1 MPERVGGYGH
11 GWRPS
16 PYSKRSYEDFVREL
30 QKTQELAKKR
40 AMTKM
45 VQAGQEQAAQGL
57 TDSLQTVIP
66 QGYDPSQSLKTS
78 ADDERPTWYEDL
90 ATITP
95 IGLATHAA
103 GWFLD
108 KTGVRRTPEGE
119 VSNAYTQ
126 GKTYSTNPMYAS
138 GRTLKRWMDVAGATS
153 GFIQSSAGGVDESLE
168 GWKGAGFQA
177 LTPGMSP
184 WRALN
189 MLGGEEEAIR
199 RERDMEAW
207 EAFKRGDISL
217 KDLFETARQTQ
228 SERPWWMQLVNESIS
243 PTGMI
248 ENVVGAK
255 LIKPVGLVAK
265 KAGIWIPGNAAQ
277 NNAAL
282 KAAQKTEE
290 TRKAWWNEYAMA
302 LPNVEE
308 LSDIKYLDNATQVA
322 NASVLHLKVV
332 SPVSRLIQ
340 RVTNPN
346 SLRNPLDNAGDRIT
360 VMRNIL
366 PSSIQTATLGTLAKI
381 SKNGKLKDIFEIGSK
396 GENFAVKSPALAL
409 LRSTKFGAA
418 KTGERQKM
426 VLETG
431 TFNEIVEIWGTKAPN
446 KETPSWNALSKSTQE
461 RILANREKRPLL
473 EKALTDDQKQ
483 YLSRLDASM
492 HALLDMAD
500 EAGAKVWIT
509 KAGDEKAT
517 LVSIMELKDRVP
529 GGYFPQLYKRVD
541 ELADIAKGKP
551 KDGTF
556 VYGVQ
561 NPHSLD
567 RHFEFIED
575 AIGANMTPINPEN
588 ALESVVKSI
597 YHEVGEV
604 HMENVIRRY
613 SHTLDELVSPHLQG
627 EVVRA
632 SAKLGTIQERIKR
645 LEVVAK
651 ALSEK
656 SPGFAA
662 RVKGEPLVPKGERI
676 TSAGGVYSGFR
687 GDPVRMVQRP
697 DIADEVNIILNDSV
711 MVDEI
716 DTDVWHKLLGAL
728 DESDAK
734 DAGNK
739 FRSAIRDL
747 TKRANEQ
754 DRVVRMAKRAIS
766 DEKATM
772 RAERGELQ
780 LKINLRDG
788 TERFWNQDDIMKGW
802 IPDEVINDYDI
813 QRRLLGATQLADA
826 KKAWDITVKGMPAEA
841 KTGFRSVMASG
852 YGRVTEN
859 IEGLNGIMRS
869 LKSAYDLGTMNI
881 HLLPLLFTRPDV
893 WGPSVKAGLQ
903 GFTDEKFAFKFMNEH
918 MGAYE
923 RLAATGQLGP
933 VNVEYVQDLGRLGGM
948 LREDVPEKLGY
959 APGLTQASER
969 LGRATQAFERS
980 YTGMLL
986 AAKLLTF
993 EAMEGSVRAHADDL
1007 VANGKFLDIV
1017 KRVGQS
1023 RAPAEITQDA
1033 SAFARSRQGQAIIN
1047 QYVDTEVAQHI
1058 AKLTGSMDLAGSG
1071 MSKSVQSTLGA
1082 FVFFAP
1088 RYRLSSYAMVI
1099 DATRG
1104 GVRGDLARKALG
1116 NFMLSGLL
1124 TYAAIGMRIGQE
1136 PNLDPTQGGKFLTYK
1151 VNGVNVG
1158 FGGAYMAMGRIAS
1171 NLFRN
1176 VDDAVEGDD
1185 SWLTVMNPT
1194 DRDSWLQKMIRS
1206 QASPVSGAAWSVFS
1220 GNTYIGEPVE
1230 GLKGF
1235 GEVVARSGI
1244 PFWADSYFDTPG
1256 GGVTGMVTEFTGF
1269 RTFPVSGWERSVDM
1283 INLLIAK
1290 DEQFLDENG
1299 NPTEWDDLTKLQRA
1313 RARNMYPLIDAQM
1326 IETERVWNKRQMG
1339 DDKLVSDYRQE
1350 LNTIRRKHV
1359 DLIKSLNEDLRMG
1372 DISTREYR
1380 DRRSKA
1386 MDVRSVEYIN
1396 TRNDH
1401 KEADELMRTIYEE
1414 DLSDLKSEKQ
1424 VEHVGDLAYLD
1435 FLVRVTLNNQINKPF
1450 DEYDYDKARE
1460 ETEKFI
1466 EEWGMDNYQYVLS
1479 RQKVS
1484 YENMP
1489 LENELREGT
1498 KAFKPYFTVGE
1509 AILTRLGRT
1518 SDLQVWKAYKKAR
1531 AMKERGVI
1539 IQRDFLVEAPWIAD
1553 VEKAESKVRKLMRE
1567 RNATLERWLY
1577 KWGYI
1582 DPTFPAESFVN
1593 PENRLIASSPEAIEA
1608 MGSAVYPISEEEMKE
1623 SISTSLTPTEIVGR
1637 L

>member
-1 MPERVGGYGH
+1 MPERVGGYGQ

-45 VQAGQEQAAQGL
+45 VQAGQAQVAQGL

-66 QGYDPSQSLKTS
+66 TGYDPSQSLKTS

-90 ATITP
+90 RTITP
-95 IGLATHAA
+95 MGLTTHAA
-103 GWFLD
+103 GWLLD

-138 GRTLKRWMDVAGATS
+138 GRTLKRWMDFAGATS
-153 GFIQSSAGGVDESLE
+153 GFIQSSVGGVDESLE

-189 MLGGEEEAIR
+189 MLGGDEEAIR
-199 RERDMEAW
+199 RDRDMEAW

-248 ENVVGAK
+248 ENAVGAK

-282 KAAQKTEE
+282 KAAQKTED
-290 TRKAWWNEYAMA
+290 TRKAWWNEYATPLA
-302 LPNVEE
+302 PVEN
-308 LSDIKYLDNATQVA
+308 LADNKYLDNTLQVA
-322 NASVLHLKVV
+322 NANVLHLMVV

-346 SLRNPLDNAGDRIT
+346 SLRNPLEDAGDRIS
-360 VMRNIL
+360 VIRNSL
-366 PSSIQTATLGTLAKI
+366 PSNIQAATLGTLAKI
-381 SKNGKLKDIFEIGSK
+381 SKNGKLKDVFEIGSAR
-396 GENFAVKSPALAL
+396 ENFIVKSPALAL
-409 LRSTKFGAA
+409 LRSTKFGA
-418 KTGERQKM
+418 QKNP

-446 KETPSWNALSKSTQE
+446 KNTPSWNVLSKSTQE

-473 EKALTDDQKQ
+473 EKALTNDQKQ
-483 YLSRLDASM
+483 YLSRLDESM
-492 HALLDMAD
+492 HAMLDMAD
-500 EAGAKVWIT
+500 EAGAKVSLI

-517 LVSIMELKDRVP
+517 RVSIMELKDRVP

-541 ELADIAKGKP
+541 DLQEIAKGKR
-551 KDGTF
+551 KEGTF
-556 VYGVQ
+556 IYGVQ

-575 AIGANMTPINPEN
+575 AIGAGMNPINPEN

-597 YHEVGEV
+597 YHEIGEV

-613 SHTLDELVSPHLQG
+613 SHTLDELVSPQLQA

-632 SAKLGTIQERIKR
+632 SAKLGTMRERLKR
-645 LEVVAK
+645 VQSVAK
-651 ALSEK
+651 SLSEK
-656 SPGFAA
+656 SPGFAV
-662 RVKGEPLVPKGERI
+662 RVKGEPLVPKAERV
-676 TSAGGVYSGFR
+676 SRPYGGFA
-687 GDPVRMVQRP
+687 GDPIPVAQRP
-697 DIADEVNIILNDSV
+697 ELVDEVSAILNDSV
-711 MVDEI
+711 MLDAI
-716 DTDVWHKLLGAL
+716 DTKAWHQLKGAL
-728 DESDAK
+728 IETDSAA
-734 DAGNK
+734 AGAK
-739 FRSAIRDL
+739 FRAGINTIAKTIR
-747 TKRANEQ
+747 EQ
-754 DRVVRMAKRAIS
+754 DRVLREANKAIS
-766 DEKATM
+766 GERATL

-813 QRRLLGATQLADA
+813 QRRLLGTTELANA
-826 KKAWDITVKGMPAEA
+826 KKAWEITVNGMPAEA
-841 KTGFRSVMASG
+841 KAGFRSVMASG
-852 YGRVTEN
+852 YGRVTEK

-869 LKSAYDLGTMNI
+869 LKSAYDFGTMNI
-881 HLLPLLFTRPDV
+881 HLLPLFFTRPDV
-893 WGPSVKAGLQ
+893 WGASVKAGLQ

-933 VNVEYVQDLGRLGGM
+933 SNVEYVQDLGRLGGM
-948 LREDVPEKLGY
+948 LREDVPKKLGY

-969 LGRATQAFERS
+969 LGRATQAFERG

-1124 TYAAIGMRIGQE
+1124 TYTAIGMRIGQE

-1176 VDDAVEGDD
+1176 VGDAVEGDD

-1206 QASPVSGAAWSVFS
+1206 QASPFSGAAWSMFS
-1220 GNTYIGEPVE
+1220 GHTYIGEPVE

-1269 RTFPVSGWERSVDM
+1269 RTFPVSGWERSVDQ

-1290 DEQFLDENG
+1290 DEQFLDEDG
-1299 NPTEWDDLTKLQRA
+1299 NPTEWDGLTKLQRA

-1350 LNTIRRKHV
+1350 LNTIRRNHV
-1359 DLIKSLNEDLRMG
+1359 DIIKSLNEDLRMG

-1396 TRNDH
+1396 ARRDH
-1401 KEADELMRTIYEE
+1401 EEADELMRTIYEE
-1414 DLSDLKSEKQ
+1414 DLADLKSEKQ
-1424 VEHVGDLAYLD
+1424 VEQVGDLAYLD

-1553 VEKAESKVRKLMRE
+1553 VEKAESKVRKAMRE
-1567 RNATLERWLY
+1567 RNGTLERWLY

-1608 MGSAVYPISEEEMKE
+1608 MGSAAYPISEEEMKE

>member
-1 MPERVGGYGH
+1 
-11 GWRPS
+11 
-16 PYSKRSYEDFVREL
+16 
-30 QKTQELAKKR
+30 
-40 AMTKM
+40 
-45 VQAGQEQAAQGL
+45 
-57 TDSLQTVIP
+57 
-66 QGYDPSQSLKTS
+66 
-78 ADDERPTWYEDL
+78 
-90 ATITP
+90 
-95 IGLATHAA
+95 
-103 GWFLD
+103 
-108 KTGVRRTPEGE
+108 
-119 VSNAYTQ
+119 
-126 GKTYSTNPMYAS
+126 
-138 GRTLKRWMDVAGATS
+138 
-153 GFIQSSAGGVDESLE
+153 
-168 GWKGAGFQA
+168 
-177 LTPGMSP
+177 
-184 WRALN
+184 
-189 MLGGEEEAIR
+189 
-199 RERDMEAW
+199 MEAW
-207 EAFKRGDISL
+207 DAFKRGDISL

-265 KAGIWIPGNAAQ
+265 KAKIWIPGNAAQ
-277 NNAAL
+277 NNSAL

-290 TRKAWWNEYAMA
+290 TRKAWWNEYATPLA
-302 LPNVEE
+302 PVVDNADL
-308 LSDIKYLDNATQVA
+308 KYVDNATQVA
-322 NASVLHLKVV
+322 NANVLHLMFV

-346 SLRNPLDNAGDRIT
+346 SLRNPLDNAGDRIS
-360 VMRNIL
+360 VIRNIL
-366 PSSIQTATLGTLAKI
+366 PSSIQAATMGTLAKI
-381 SKNGKLKDIFEIGSK
+381 SKNGKLKDVFEIGSAR
-396 GENFAVKSPALAL
+396 ENFAVTSAALVAL
-409 LRSTKFGAA
+409 RTTKFGA
-418 KTGERQKM
+418 QKNP

-431 TFNEIVEIWGTKAPN
+431 TFNEIVEIWGTKAPKKN
-446 KETPSWNALSKSTQE
+446 TPEWNVLSKSTQE
-461 RILANREKRPLL
+461 RILANREKRAFLD
-473 EKALTDDQKQ
+473 KALDNDQKQ

-492 HALLDMAD
+492 HAMLDMAD
-500 EAGAKVWIT
+500 EAGAKVSLI

-517 LVSIMELKDRVP
+517 RVSIMELKDRVP

-541 ELADIAKGKP
+541 DLQQIAKGK
-551 KDGTF
+551 KKESTF
-556 VYGVQ
+556 IYGVQ

-575 AIGANMTPINPEN
+575 AIGAGMSPINPEN

-597 YHEVGEV
+597 YHEIGEV
-604 HMENVIRRY
+604 HMESVIRRY
-613 SHTLDELVSPHLQG
+613 SHTLDELVSPRLQS

-632 SAKLGTIQERIKR
+632 SAKLGTMRERLKR
-645 LEVVAK
+645 VQMVAK
-651 ALSEK
+651 SLSEK

-662 RVKGEPLVPKGERI
+662 RGVGPMVPKADRV
-676 TSAGGVYSGFR
+676 SRPYGGFA
-687 GDPVRMVQRP
+687 GDPIPVAQRP
-697 DIADEVNIILNDSV
+697 ELVDEVSAILNDSV
-711 MVDEI
+711 MLDAI
-716 DTDVWHKLLGAL
+716 DTKAWNELKAALIETDSAAAGA
-728 DESDAK
+728 
-734 DAGNK
+734 K
-739 FRSAIRDL
+739 FRAGIKIIEKTIKEQNRVL
-747 TKRANEQ
+747 REAN
-754 DRVVRMAKRAIS
+754 KAIS
-766 DEKATM
+766 GEKATL

-813 QRRLLGATQLADA
+813 QRRLLGTTELANA
-826 KKAWDITVKGMPAEA
+826 KKAWEITVNGMPAEA
-841 KTGFRSVMASG
+841 KAGFRSVMASG

-893 WGPSVKAGLQ
+893 WGSSVKAGLQ

-948 LREDVPEKLGY
+948 LREDVPKKLGY

-1023 RAPAEITQDA
+1023 RAPEELTRDA
-1033 SAFARSRQGQAIIN
+1033 STFARSRQGQAIIN

-1116 NFMLSGLL
+1116 NFMLSGIL
-1124 TYAAIGMRIGQE
+1124 TYSAIGMRIGQE

-1176 VDDAVEGDD
+1176 VGDAVEGDD

-1194 DRDSWLQKMIRS
+1194 DRDSWLQKMIRA
-1206 QASPVSGAAWSVFS
+1206 QASPVTGAAWSVCS
-1220 GNTYIGEPVE
+1220 GSTYIGEPVE

-1283 INLLIAK
+1283 INLSIAK
-1290 DEQFLDENG
+1290 DEQFLDEDG
-1299 NPTEWDDLTKLQRA
+1299 NPTEWDDMTKLQRA

-1350 LNTIRRKHV
+1350 LNTIRRNHV
-1359 DLIKSLNEDLRMG
+1359 DIIKSLNEDLRMG

-1396 TRNDH
+1396 TRRDH
-1401 KEADELMRTIYEE
+1401 EEADELMRTIYEE
-1414 DLSDLKSEKQ
+1414 DLADLKSEKQ
-1424 VEHVGDLAYLD
+1424 VEQVGDLAYLD

-1539 IQRDFLVEAPWIAD
+1539 IQRDFLVEAPWISD
-1553 VEKAESKVRKLMRE
+1553 VEKAESKVRKTMRE